1 MDYFV
6 FCNLVYFPNLAFF
19 LRIIYFSTAIRVF
32 LTGFIILRRPTMT
45 KMKGWMRI
53 IRLWHV
59 RVSKGL
65 ILIGVNHCG
74 FFVVFVL
81 YMVEL

>member
-1 MDYFV
+1 ML
-6 FCNLVYFPNLAFF
+6 FCAIRYIVP
-19 LRIIYFSTAIRVF
+19 IIYFSTAIRVF
-32 LTGFIILRRPTMT
+32 LTGFIVLRRPTMT